1 MIYRLRKKFIKI
13 CTLSFLGVFVVLFSS
28 IYAITFCQT
37 TLSLDELADIVSEN
51 NGSFPEFQ
59 TPAQPAASDLRPA
72 ERNPEAPF
80 TTRFFTV
87 QFDGEGNFLST
98 DVRSI
103 ASVTEEEAANL
114 GKQALSERRER
125 GWAGGYR
132 YKVYTTEEGQA
143 VVCVSASSFLDMNRN
158 FLTAACL
165 VFAGGS
171 LVVLLLVILFSKRA
185 VRPVAESYQRQKQFV
200 TDANHELKTPLTL
213 IRANLDILEG
223 ETGPNEWL
231 SDIREET
238 GLMSQLVGRLV
249 TLARMD
255 EESQPLEALPFDLAA
270 AVWETASA
278 FTKAA
283 ETAGKALS
291 IKTPDSLSYKGD
303 EAALRQLVSILL
315 DNAVKY
321 CDPGGFIQVEL
332 QGGRHPVLTVDNSCQ
347 AVGELPL
354 SRLFDRFYRADP
366 ARTYGSGF
374 GIGLSIAKGIVERH
388 RGEITAHKLNSAAI
402 RFRVKL

>member
-1 MIYRLRKKFIKI
+1 M
-13 CTLSFLGVFVVLFSS
+13 
-28 IYAITFCQT
+28 
-37 TLSLDELADIVSEN
+37 
-51 NGSFPEFQ
+51 
-59 TPAQPAASDLRPA
+59 
-72 ERNPEAPF
+72 
-80 TTRFFTV
+80 
-87 QFDGEGNFLST
+87 
-98 DVRSI
+98 
-103 ASVTEEEAANL
+103 
-114 GKQALSERRER
+114 
-125 GWAGGYR
+125 
-132 YKVYTTEEGQA
+132 
-143 VVCVSASSFLDMNRN
+143 VCVSASSFLDMNRN

-255 EESQPLEALPFDLAA
+255 EESQPLEALSFDLAA
-270 AVWETASA
+270 AVWETASV
-278 FTKAA
+278 FTQPA

-291 IKTPDSLSYKGD
+291 IKTPDNLSYKGD

-321 CDPGGFIQVEL
+321 CDPGGFIQLEL
-332 QGGRHPVLTVDNSCQ
+332 QEGRHPVLTVDNSCQ